1 MRGFRWAVAA
11 FGILFEAVVRN
22 RPSVLRQLDR
32 ENLPLGA
39 VGLHELGNDKGGRA
53 VTPASGLC

>member
-1 MRGFRWAVAA
+1 VAA

-32 ENLPLGA
+32 ENFALGA
-39 VGLHELGNDKGGRA
+39 ARLNELFNDQ
-53 VTPASGLC
+53 